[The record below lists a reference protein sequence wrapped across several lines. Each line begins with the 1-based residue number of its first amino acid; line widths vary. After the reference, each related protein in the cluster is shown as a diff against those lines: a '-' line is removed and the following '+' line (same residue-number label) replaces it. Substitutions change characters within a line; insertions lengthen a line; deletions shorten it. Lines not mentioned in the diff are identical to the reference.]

1 MNAIAAS
8 AALVDV
14 IILVG
19 RSTEGAALIGADFF
33 FLTRTT
39 FLDMLGCLD
48 VVFFIS
54 VVPFSS
60 CLLAGSFD
68 WKQGFN

>member
-1 MNAIAAS
+1 MSAIAAS
-8 AALVDV
+8 AALVADF
-14 IILVG
+14 ILCP
-19 RSTEGAALIGADFF
+19 TEGAALIGADFF